1 MASLRDI
8 VKDYQDEL
16 RTGIVWVAFWKE
28 GRSWNA
34 DYFYLELNDYLYPH
48 DISRLEEIRPRRDC
62 GKRLLFRLSGGGH
75 EP

>member
-34 DYFYLELNDYLYPH
+34 DYFYLELNDYLLDH
-48 DISRLEEIRPRRDC
+48 SQKSRQRNRKD
-62 GKRLLFRLSGGGH
+62 
-75 EP
+75 

>member
-28 GRSWNA
+28 GDFTERVPLSYA
-34 DYFYLELNDYLYPH
+34 
-48 DISRLEEIRPRRDC
+48 C
-62 GKRLLFRLSGGGH
+62 CVTLFLRKLHPVIDVFPARIG
-75 EP
+75 